1 MSVDKQHI
9 EQYER
14 YLKGEMTP
22 EEAHAFERS
31 VLDDPFA
38 AEALEGFE
46 AHGPEALK
54 DLDKLRQQIQAKP
67 KRNRWFLRIAAA
79 VSLLIVASLGVFIL
93 TDSVQQEQLVMEEV
107 STQEF
112 KADSIEVLA
121 DKEILDEEN
130 EIVTVEESPTQS
142 EPLAAIQ
149 EERDETEVLQI
160 AENAGGDSNEVKEID
175 SFLAE
180 EDGEQLA
187 ESIAIADGAVA
198 DEPELPVELEETAD
212 VDALAEDVATK
223 PMAVANNIDRKK
235 REAADSAIEEEG
247 KADNIQ
253 IRGQATVARSASST
267 AVVRGKVTDDTG
279 EPLPGVNVVIKGTTT
294 GTTTDLDGN
303 YMLTKF
309 PGMTL
314 VYSFVGFESM
324 EVEVGDRNT
333 VDIAL
338 GGAIELQEV
347 VVTGYGGQNES
358 NVTSPARPLGG
369 KSAYKDYLE
378 NNLQYP
384 EAAIA
389 NEIEGTVIVEVR
401 ISSFG
406 EIVETKIKKSLGYGC
421 DEEAIRLIRN
431 GPKWEAA
438 KRGNTDEE
446 DLVKVKVKFKRK

>member
-1 MSVDKQHI
+1 MSVDKHYI

-14 YLKGEMTP
+14 YLKGKMTP

-38 AEALEGFE
+38 SEALEGFE

-54 DLDKLRQQIQAKP
+54 DLEKLRQQIQAKP
-67 KRNRWFLRIAAA
+67 KRNSWFLRIAAA
-79 VSLLIVASLGVFIL
+79 VSLLIVASLGVYFL
-93 TDSVQQEQLVMEEV
+93 TDNVQQEQLVMEE
-107 STQEF
+107 EF
-112 KADSIEVLA
+112 KADSIEVLTE
-121 DKEILDEEN
+121 KEVLVDES
-130 EIVTVEESPTQS
+130 EIVTVEESPTQL
-142 EPLAAIQ
+142 EPLAAKQ
-149 EERDETEVLQI
+149 EERVETEVLQN
-160 AENAGGDSNEVKEID
+160 AENAGGDYKEAEEID

-187 ESIAIADGAVA
+187 ESIAIADEAIA
-198 DEPELPVELEETAD
+198 VELELPEELELEGEGE
-212 VDALAEDVATK
+212 VDALAEDVATE
-223 PMAVANNIDRKK
+223 PMAVASNIARKK
-235 REAADSAIEEEG
+235 REAADSTIEEED

-253 IRGQATVARSASST
+253 ISGLANVARSASST

-309 PGMTL
+309 PGMIL
-314 VYSFVGFESM
+314 VYSFVGFETM

-333 VDIAL
+333 VDITW
-338 GGAIELQEV
+338 GGAVELQEV
-347 VVTGYGGQNES
+347 VVTGYGIQES
-358 NVTSPARPLGG
+358 TSISPARPLGG
-369 KSAYKDYLE
+369 KSAYRDYIKE
-378 NNLQYP
+378 NLQYP
-384 EAAIA
+384 EAAIE
-389 NEIEGTVIVEVR
+389 NEIEGTEIVEVR

-446 DLVKVKVKFKRK
+446 DLVKVKVKFKLGNR